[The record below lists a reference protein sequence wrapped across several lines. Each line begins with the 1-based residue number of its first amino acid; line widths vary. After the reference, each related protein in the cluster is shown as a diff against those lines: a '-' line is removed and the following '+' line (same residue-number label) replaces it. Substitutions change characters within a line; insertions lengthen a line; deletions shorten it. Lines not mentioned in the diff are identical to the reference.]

1 MADNET
7 NIIFRIDRD
16 LKNEFEAI
24 AQASERTV
32 SQYLRAFIK
41 DTIAKHR
48 QQTNRIAPESTNEKK
63 AIPTTSTEQKTQ
75 PRPKKGQKLNRIP
88 PRKTAK

>member
-1 MADNET
+1 MSDKET
-7 NIIFRIDRD
+7 SIIFRIDRD
-16 LKNEFEAI
+16 LKTEFEAI

-32 SQYLRAFIK
+32 SQYLRALIK
-41 DTIAKHR
+41 DTIARNR
-48 QQTNRIAPESTNEKK
+48 QQAIRIAPESTNEQK

-75 PRPKKGQKLNRIP
+75 PRPKKGQKLNRMP

>member
-16 LKNEFEAI
+16 LKTEFEEI
-24 AQASERTV
+24 AQATERTM
-32 SQYLRAFIK
+32 SQYLRAIIK
-41 DTIAKHR
+41 DIVVKHR
-48 QQTNRIAPESTNEKK
+48 QQAHRIAPESTKERK

-75 PRPKKGQKLNRIP
+75 QKPKKGQKLNTP
-88 PRKTAK
+88 PKRKTAK